1 MLIDVLN
8 GTFTGFI
15 FGASRENMIIDVF
28 RCIFMLKS
36 VFSRSDTRNHAY

>member
-8 GTFTGFI
+8 GTFTVFI
-15 FGASRENMIIDVF
+15 FGATQENMLIDVF

-36 VFSRSDTRNHAY
+36 VFSRSDTRKHAY